1 MRTAWRELSR
11 RYLALAAPRASAV
24 ELSGLQVS
32 APRLQDSS
40 FRLPFLGR
48 NSLLP
53 NHPAVR
59 WFSADAAGSDGIEAE
74 LASLDLSFNGETM
87 GLVLRDLRSAG
98 SVSEDGSIRM
108 DSKTL
113 NRMLETLGTNGRPE
127 EFWRVVE
134 IMRKKA
140 FGITKD
146 TYLAVSKSFEEE
158 RRVKDADLLRKTYSL
173 NCELSKILQEIE
185 SGEFLNKEPYKTS
198 IILPSELDTEF
209 LEFFT
214 RRPGKALPFLE
225 WVEKTAPSKLNGRVY
240 NAMARIL
247 AKKNRREFQDL
258 LCKMRDQGHELEK
271 KTYIE
276 ISRRFYRRKMIA
288 ESVGLYEF
296 AMEGS
301 EKPSQKDFLF
311 LLKNVIVGENLDF
324 DLITRLVQSFVAAG
338 NSIEKSVFDRVIK
351 SVMRLGECD
360 KVLKA
365 MEEGGFAADSS
376 VHVQVVRGLSNAG
389 RLDEARQYLINTE
402 NEDGGKGWPY
412 LVRKY
417 LIAGQLEQALALFK
431 MLIEKKGGE
440 SVGRTF
446 EALITG
452 FCRKERS
459 NEAQTL
465 LKEMVTE
472 RNIRFQHI
480 TYRRLIQKLVDQGH
494 LRVACSIM
502 ELMKGHGFPP
512 CIDPFIKHMSKS
524 GTVDDA
530 MKFLKAMTV
539 KEFPSKNVFLR
550 VFKALLAARRRQVA
564 HTMQPGKTPA
574 IAA

>member
-1 MRTAWRELSR
+1 MELSR

-24 ELSGLQVS
+24 ELSCLQVS

-53 NHPAVR
+53 NHPAGR
-59 WFSADAAGSDGIEAE
+59 WFSAAAAGSDGIEAE

-87 GLVLRDLRSAG
+87 GLVLRDLKSAG
-98 SVSEDGSIRM
+98 SVSEDGNIRM
-108 DSKTL
+108 DSKGL
-113 NRMLETLGTNGRPE
+113 NRMLETLGTNGRPG

-158 RRVKDADLLRKTYSL
+158 RRVKNADLLRKTYSL

-185 SGEFLNKEPYKTS
+185 SG
-198 IILPSELDTEF
+198 
-209 LEFFT
+209 
-214 RRPGKALPFLE
+214 KALPFLE
-225 WVEKTAPSKLNGRVY
+225 WVEKTTPSKLNGRVY

-258 LCKMRDQGHELEK
+258 LCNMRDEGHELEK

-276 ISRRFYRRKMIA
+276 ISQRFYRRKMIA

-311 LLKNVIVGENLDF
+311 LFKK
-324 DLITRLVQSFVAAG
+324 SFVAAG
-338 NSIEKSVFDRVIK
+338 NSIKISVFDGVIK
-351 SVMRLGECD
+351 SVITGI
-360 KVLKA
+360 
-365 MEEGGFAADSS
+365 
-376 VHVQVVRGLSNAG
+376 SNAG

-402 NEDGGKGWPY
+402 NEDDAKAWPY

-431 MLIEKKGGE
+431 MLIEK
-440 SVGRTF
+440 RM
-446 EALITG
+446 
-452 FCRKERS
+452 ERS

-524 GTVDDA
+524 GTVNDA
-530 MKFLKAMTV
+530 MKFLKANDS
-539 KEFPSKNVFLR
+539 EGIPF
-550 VFKALLAARRRQVA
+550 
-564 HTMQPGKTPA
+564 
-574 IAA
+574 

>member
-11 RYLALAAPRASAV
+11 RCLARAAPRASSV
-24 ELSGLQVS
+24 ELHGLQVS

-59 WFSADAAGSDGIEAE
+59 WFSAGAAGSDGIEAE
-74 LASLDLSFNGETM
+74 LASLDLSFDGEAM

-108 DSKTL
+108 DPKAF

-225 WVEKTAPSKLNGRVY
+225 WVEKAAPSKINGRVY
-240 NAMARIL
+240 NAMAQIL
-247 AKKNRREFQDL
+247 AQKNRRNEFQDL
-258 LCKMRDQGHELEK
+258 FHKMRDRGHELEK

-276 ISRRFYRRKMIA
+276 ISQRFCRRKMIA
-288 ESVGLYEF
+288 ESVDLYEF
-296 AMEGS
+296 AMGGS
-301 EKPSQKDFLF
+301 EKPSPQDFLF
-311 LLKNVIVGENLDF
+311 LFKNVLVGENLDF
-324 DLITRLVQSFVAAG
+324 DLITRLVHSFVDAG
-338 NSIEKSVFDRVIK
+338 HSFEKSVLDGVIK
-351 SVMRLGECD
+351 SLRRLDDRD

-376 VHVQVVRGLSNAG
+376 VHDQVVIGLSN
-389 RLDEARQYLINTE
+389 TE
-402 NEDGGKGWPY
+402 NQ
-412 LVRKY
+412 VQKY
-417 LIAGQLEQALALFK
+417 VIVGQLEQALALFK
-431 MLIEKKGGE
+431 TLIEKKDGK
-440 SVGRTF
+440 SVGRAF

-459 NEAQTL
+459 NEAQTF
-465 LKEMVTE
+465 LKEMATE
-472 RNIRFQHI
+472 RNIRFQHS
-480 TYRRLIQKLVDQGH
+480 TYKRLIHKLVDQGH
-494 LRVACSIM
+494 LGVACSIM

-512 CIDPFIKHMSKS
+512 YIDPFIKHMSKS

-550 VFKALLAARRRQVA
+550 VFKALLVAGRHEVA
-564 HTMQPGKTPA
+564 HSVLSKSPACVRNHADVLDLFHAMKPGKAPV

>member
-1 MRTAWRELSR
+1 MRTAWMELSR

-24 ELSGLQVS
+24 ELSCLQVS

-53 NHPAVR
+53 NHPAGR
-59 WFSADAAGSDGIEAE
+59 WFSAAAAGSDGIEAE

-87 GLVLRDLRSAG
+87 GLVLRDLKSAG
-98 SVSEDGSIRM
+98 SVSEDGNIRM
-108 DSKTL
+108 DSKGL
-113 NRMLETLGTNGRPE
+113 NRMLETLGTNGRPG

-158 RRVKDADLLRKTYSL
+158 RRVKNADLLRKTYSL

-185 SGEFLNKEPYKTS
+185 SG
-198 IILPSELDTEF
+198 
-209 LEFFT
+209 
-214 RRPGKALPFLE
+214 KALPFLE
-225 WVEKTAPSKLNGRVY
+225 WVEKTTPSKLNGRVY

-258 LCKMRDQGHELEK
+258 LCNMRDEGHELEK

-276 ISRRFYRRKMIA
+276 ISQRFYRRKMIA

-301 EKPSQKDFLF
+301 EKPSQKDFF
-311 LLKNVIVGENLDF
+311 
-324 DLITRLVQSFVAAG
+324 FVAAG
-338 NSIEKSVFDRVIK
+338 NSIKISVFDGVIK
-351 SVMRLGECD
+351 SVRRLGECA
-360 KVLKA
+360 KVLKS
-365 MEEGGFAADSS
+365 MEAGGTTADSS
-376 VHVQVVRGLSNAG
+376 VHVQVITGISNAG

-402 NEDGGKGWPY
+402 NEDDAKAWPY
-412 LVRKY
+412 LVRN
-417 LIAGQLEQALALFK
+417 
-431 MLIEKKGGE
+431 
-440 SVGRTF
+440 TF

-524 GTVDDA
+524 GTVNDA
-530 MKFLKAMTV
+530 MKFLKANDS
-539 KEFPSKNVFLR
+539 EGIPF
-550 VFKALLAARRRQVA
+550 
-564 HTMQPGKTPA
+564 
-574 IAA
+574 